1 MSTAG
6 RLDVER
12 LAAIVGEGHVLIDRD
27 LTASFGRDWTGRFF
41 GSPAAVLRPAS
52 AAELAAVVG
61 VLVGDGVAF
70 VPQGG
75 NTGLVGGGV
84 PLGGE
89 VVVSTTRL
97 TGAVEVDVQ
106 KGELV
111 ADAGTTLA
119 AAQRAAAEVGF
130 ELPIDLAA
138 RDSATLGG
146 MFATDAAGLRALRFG
161 RIGARVLSVEA
172 VLANGAVIGHTGTSV
187 KDGTGYPFARLLAGS
202 EGTLGIV
209 SRLRIRLVRPRRDR
223 FTALVASPDLTRAV
237 ALARRLLADV
247 ADLESLE
254 FVAPEGISLLARQR
268 GGRPPVGADGDV
280 LVLAEAASDDDAGT
294 RLAAALSAAEA
305 VGEAGEPAVASD
317 PARRAALWHWR
328 EAQPEAIARVGIAH
342 KLDVGLPL
350 EAFAAAADAIT
361 AALRHHEPDATP
373 YFFGH
378 LGEGNLHVNI
388 LGARADDA
396 VLDEIVL
403 TIAAGLGGS
412 IAAEHGVGRAKAAFV
427 GLTRSPAELDAM
439 RALKR
444 ALDPGWLANPGALF
458 TVPR

>member
-1 MSTAG
+1 MSAAGRPDLVRLAGVLGGSHVLVAPDVTAG
-6 RLDVER
+6 
-12 LAAIVGEGHVLIDRD
+12 
-27 LTASFGRDWTGRFF
+27 FGRDWTGRFV
-41 GSPAAVLRPAS
+41 GEPAAVLRPAT
-52 AAELAAVVG
+52 AEELAAVVAL
-61 VLVGDGVAF
+61 LVGDGVAY

-89 VVVSTTRL
+89 VVVSTARL
-97 TGAVEVDVQ
+97 AGAIEVDAE

-119 AAQRAAAEVGF
+119 VAQRAASDVGW
-130 ELPIDLAA
+130 ELPVDLAA

-161 RIGARVLSVEA
+161 RMGARVLSVEA
-172 VLANGAVIGHTGTSV
+172 VLASGAVVGQTATSV

-223 FTALVASPDLTRAV
+223 VTALVATPDLRRAV

-254 FVAPEGISLLARQR
+254 FVAPEGVSLLARQR
-268 GGRPPVGADGDV
+268 GERPPVGAEGDV
-280 LVLAEAASDDDAGT
+280 LVLAEAACDDDAGV
-294 RLAAALSAAEA
+294 RLSAALSAAQA
-305 VGEAGEPAVASD
+305 AGEAGEPAVALD
-317 PARRAALWHWR
+317 PVRRAQLWRWR
-328 EAQPEAIARVGIAH
+328 ESQPEAIARAGVAH

-350 EAFAAAADAIT
+350 ESFAPGAHAIT
-361 AALRHHEPDATP
+361 AALKRHEPRATA
-373 YFFGH
+373 YLFGH

-388 LGARADDA
+388 LGARAEDA
-396 VLDEIVL
+396 ALDELVL
-403 TIAAGLGGS
+403 MIAAGLGGS

-444 ALDPGWLANPGALF
+444 ALDPAWLANPGAVLAI
-458 TVPR
+458 PD